1 MIILYINQ
9 MNILLLNITYHEM
22 NVDHALIVQNL
33 QYFTEGGLKSP
44 KIKRIIIYKYLHVPI
59 IPKLYQND
67 QNNI

>member
-9 MNILLLNITYHEM
+9 MTILLLNITYHEM

-44 KIKRIIIYKYLHVPI
+44 KKKE
-59 IPKLYQND
+59 
-67 QNNI
+67 